1 MTPRSSGAGG
11 GRKVAA
17 LGRHSHP
24 GASSAGTTRPTAAKR
39 AAPSKR
45 ERERD
50 TEICRDESG
59 GLEGAQSIKALKEVK
74 ENIRKQPQSTKSS
87 YTS

>member
-1 MTPRSSGAGG
+1 MGGARWPLWVVTLTRALHPQEPRDPLQQNEPHL
-11 GRKVAA
+11 V
-17 LGRHSHP
+17 
-24 GASSAGTTRPTAAKR
+24 
-39 AAPSKR
+39 R